1 MNPIAAAI
9 APLKQGAQDHAEQ
22 FARRQ
27 CDRMLAKLEED
38 GWDAQKSYPYP
49 SSRRMDRI
57 AYIFAAE
64 DYKLSRRITKSTLQF
79 CRAHGAPDPRVIDE
93 AGIEQYVQEVRKE
106 AGLSFEAY
114 VAKLCRK
121 VGTVDEAS
129 ICGNALWASSILTVR
144 KGDKTEQW
152 KTQQIV
158 NISKLGRPYNQWP
171 TRQLKT
177 K

>member
-1 MNPIAAAI
+1 MNQIAAAV
-9 APLKQGAQDHAEQ
+9 APLKEGAQDHAEQ

-27 CDRMLAKLEED
+27 CDRMLAKLEEN
-38 GWDAQKSYPYP
+38 GWDAEKAYPYP
-49 SSRRMDRI
+49 SSSRMDRI

-64 DYKLSRRITKSTLQF
+64 DYRLSRRITKSTLQF
-79 CRAHGAPDPRVIDE
+79 CHTHGAPDPRVINPD
-93 AGIEQYVQEVRKE
+93 GIEAYVQEVRKE
-106 AGLSFEAY
+106 AALSFEAY
-114 VAKLCRK
+114 VAKLSKK
-121 VGTVDEAS
+121 VGPVDAAS
-129 ICGNALWASSILTVR
+129 ICGNALWASSTLTVR
-144 KGDKTEQW
+144 KGDTTEQW